1 MKGYFGIGIFMN
13 KYDDNLGML
22 FRTGHALGA
31 SFIFTIGT
39 RYHKPATDTPKSW
52 KSIPLYNYQDF
63 DEFKKSIPIGS
74 ELVGIEL
81 DDDSITLKEF
91 EHPKQAVYLLG
102 AEDYGLTQDILDKCD
117 HVVRLETNY
126 SLNVAVCGSIVL
138 YDRISK
144 KS

>member
-1 MKGYFGIGIFMN
+1 MKGYFGVGIYHN

-22 FRTGHALGA
+22 FRTAHAVGA
-31 SFIFTIGT
+31 SFVFTIGT

-52 KSIPLYNYQDF
+52 KNIPLYQYADF
-63 DEFKKSIPIGS
+63 ADFKHSVPLGA
-74 ELVGIEL
+74 EVVAIEM
-81 DDDSITLKEF
+81 DDDSILLKEF
-91 EHPKQAVYLLG
+91 QHPKQAVYLLG

-117 HVVRLETNY
+117 HVVRLDTKF

-144 KS
+144 LG